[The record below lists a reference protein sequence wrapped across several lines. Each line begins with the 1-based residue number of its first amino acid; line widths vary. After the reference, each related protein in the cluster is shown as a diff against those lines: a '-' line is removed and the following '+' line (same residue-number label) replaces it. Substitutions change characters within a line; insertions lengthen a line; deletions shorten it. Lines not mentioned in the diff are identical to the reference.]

1 MWQRKTERYAEFLDE
16 MALQN
21 LRYVPVVMSSY
32 GRLHHE
38 AETVLERIALQAG
51 RRQGVSSYRALL
63 RQIRASLGVAVVTRA
78 VAMARACLPKLQEEA
93 LQLLFAEGLNGEETT
108 AGGGGGDGTAYE
120 DGDTGGRGG
129 VTAGKASLSSPRGA
143 GV

>member
-1 MWQRKTERYAEFLDE
+1 

-21 LRYVPVVMSSY
+21 LRYVPVVMSCY

-63 RQIRASLGVAVVTRA
+63 RRTRASLGVAVVTRA

-129 VTAGKASLSSPRGA
+129 VTAGKASLFSPRGA